1 MSDLTTPAGIDAVL
15 RPGQAADALGVSYTK
30 VKGWLRKGA
39 LRAYQDRAGQWRE
52 IRTVDLIAFAE
63 KRDLP
68 LDLSK
73 TL

>member
-15 RPGQAADALGVSYTK
+15 RPGQAADALGVSYSK

-39 LRAYQDRAGQWRE
+39 LRAYQDQAGQWRE
-52 IRTVDLIAFAE
+52 IKTTDLIEFAA

-68 LDLSK
+68 LDLER
-73 TL
+73 TH